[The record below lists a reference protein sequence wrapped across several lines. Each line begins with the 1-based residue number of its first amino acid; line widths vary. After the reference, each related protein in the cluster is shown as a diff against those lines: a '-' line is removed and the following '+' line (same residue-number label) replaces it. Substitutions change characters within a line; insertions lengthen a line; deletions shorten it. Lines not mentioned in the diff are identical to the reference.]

1 MRGVRL
7 TMSPADSIRCILLVV
22 LVSMANGGCGAPVEE
37 HRDTPYWYAAYDD
50 AENLRLLI
58 EQGLDVNAQYRHGV
72 TLLHIAAQDGSID
85 VVRLL
90 LSEGAA
96 LEVKDNNGYTALFH
110 AAGTDRLEIVK
121 LLLQAGAEPNVVGRR
136 GNCPLTVAVAESN
149 LEVAAFLRE
158 YGARECD

>member
-1 MRGVRL
+1 
-7 TMSPADSIRCILLVV
+7 MSPADSIRCILLVV
-22 LVSMANGGCGAPVEE
+22 LAFMAIGGCGVAVEE
-37 HRDTPYWYAAYDD
+37 HRGTPDWYAAYDD

-58 EQGLDVNAQYRHGV
+58 DKGLDVNAQYQHGV
-72 TLLHIAAQDGSID
+72 TLLHIAARDGSID

-96 LEVKDNNGYTALFH
+96 LEVKDNNGDTALFN

-121 LLLQAGAEPNVVGRR
+121 LLLQAGAEPNTVNRF
-136 GNCPLTVAVAESN
+136 GNCPLTVAIAESN